1 MKEIYGASE
10 NCIVF
15 PEDRGLSLPGCGAG
29 EGAKISIGFH
39 FQGID
44 KIINKHIVFLS
55 FTQPFLSKGFTRKS
69 VKLFSKHF
77 LRGSFSPH
85 FS

>member
-1 MKEIYGASE
+1 M
-10 NCIVF
+10 F
-15 PEDRGLSLPGCGAG
+15 RG
-29 EGAKISIGFH
+29 EGWGGGVKISSGFH

-55 FTQPFLSKGFTRKS
+55 FTQPFLSEGFTRKS
-69 VKLFSKHF
+69 VKLFPKYF
-77 LRGSFSPH
+77 LRDSFSPH